1 MSDVCNPFLI
11 YAYAGPKYF
20 CDRVEET
27 ERLISALRNGRNV
40 TLMSP
45 RRMGKTGLIRNTF
58 YQISRDHPDAA
69 CFYMDIFSTTCLND
83 FIIQFGQTV
92 IGKLDNL
99 SQKTLSAMSS
109 FFKSC
114 RLVFSPD
121 VLTGIPQATLD
132 FQPSQA
138 HATLKEIFDYLEHSG
153 KECYIAIDEFQQIT
167 EYPEKGVEGLL
178 RSYIQFLP
186 HVHFIFSGSKQHLMA
201 EMFGS
206 AKRPFYRSTEKMYLA
221 PIPLDSYSL
230 FAIRWMKAGGKE
242 LSIELFQKI
251 YERFNGHTWYMQYV
265 LNRLYEQQKETVLNE
280 TIFEKCLADIVCSE
294 VEEYQ
299 RLYGMLTENQSSL
312 LRAIARERIVTGIN
326 SSVFIKKYGL
336 KGSSSINAALKF
348 LINNEYVFKSE
359 EGYCVYDRFMELWL
373 QTLPYA
379 GVYQ

>member
-1 MSDVCNPFLI
+1 MNKINNPFLI
-11 YAYAGPKYF
+11 YSYAGPDYF
-20 CDRVEET
+20 CDRIEET

-40 TLMSP
+40 TLISP
-45 RRMGKTGLIRNTF
+45 RRMGKTGLIQNAF
-58 YQISRDHPDAA
+58 YHIRKEYPEAA
-69 CFYMDIFSTTCLND
+69 CFYMDIFSTSCLND

-92 IGKLDNL
+92 IGKLDSF
-99 SQKTLSAMSS
+99 SQKTFGALSG

-121 VLTGIPQATLD
+121 VLTGVPQATID

-138 HATLKEIFDYLEHSG
+138 QSTLKEIFDYLEHSG

-186 HVHFIFSGSKQHLMA
+186 HVHFVFSGSKQHIMA

-206 AKRPFYRSTEKMYLA
+206 SKRPFYRSTEKMNLA
-221 PIPLDSYSL
+221 AIPADSYCS
-230 FAIRWMKAGGKE
+230 FAINWMQAGGKTLTE
-242 LSIELFQKI
+242 SLFMKI

-265 LNRLYEQQKETVLNE
+265 LNRLYEQRETYLDE
-280 TIFEKCLADIVCSE
+280 TLFDKCLADIVCSE
-294 VEEYQ
+294 IDEYQ
-299 RLYGMLTENQSSL
+299 RLYGMLTENQSVL
-312 LRAIARERIVTGIN
+312 LRAIAHEQVVTAIN
-326 SSVFIKKYGL
+326 SSAFIKKYGL

-348 LINNEYVFKSE
+348 LIDKEYVFKLQ
-359 EGYCVYDRFMELWL
+359 EGYCVYDRFMALWL

-379 GVYQ
+379 SIRR

>member
-1 MSDVCNPFLI
+1 MSDVNNPFLI

-20 CDRVEET
+20 CDRIEET
-27 ERLISALRNGRNV
+27 EHLISALRNGRNV

-45 RRMGKTGLIRNTF
+45 RRMGKTGLIQNVF
-58 YQISRDHPDAA
+58 HQIRRDYPEAA
-69 CFYMDIFSTTCLND
+69 CFYMDIFSTTCLDD

-99 SQKTLSAMSS
+99 SQKTLAPISG

-121 VLTGIPQATLD
+121 VLTGVPQATLD

-138 HATLKEIFDYLEHSG
+138 QATLKEIFDYLEHSG
-153 KECYIAIDEFQQIT
+153 KECYIAIDEFQQII

-206 AKRPFYRSTEKMYLA
+206 AKRPFTGVRKNESDIHPFRRLF
-221 PIPLDSYSL
+221 S
-230 FAIRWMKAGGKE
+230 FAIRWMQAGGKD
-242 LSIELFQKI
+242 LSNELFQMI
-251 YERFNGHTWYMQYV
+251 YQRFNGHTWYIQYV
-265 LNRLYEQQKETVLNE
+265 LNRLYEQKESVLNE
-280 TIFEKCLADIVCSE
+280 TIFEKCLTDIVRSE
-294 VEEYQ
+294 MDEYQ
-299 RLYGMLTENQSSL
+299 RLYGMLTENQSTL
-312 LRAIARERIVTGIN
+312 LRAIARERFVAAIN
-326 SSVFIKKYGL
+326 SSIFIKKYGL
-336 KGSSSINAALKF
+336 KGPSSINAALKF
-348 LINNEYVFKSE
+348 LVNKEYVFKAE

-379 GVYQ
+379 GILK

>member
-1 MSDVCNPFLI
+1 MSDVNNPFLI

-20 CDRVEET
+20 CDRIEET
-27 ERLISALRNGRNV
+27 EHLISALRNGRNV

-45 RRMGKTGLIRNTF
+45 RRMGKTGLIQNVF
-58 YQISRDHPDAA
+58 HQIRRDYPEAA
-69 CFYMDIFSTTCLND
+69 CFYMDIFSTTCLDD

-99 SQKTLSAMSS
+99 SQKTLAAISG

-121 VLTGIPQATLD
+121 VLTGVPQATLD

-138 HATLKEIFDYLEHSG
+138 QATLKEIFDYLEHSG

-206 AKRPFYRSTEKMYLA
+206 AKRPFYRSTEKMNLTS
-221 PIPLDSYSL
+221 IPLEDYSL
-230 FAIRWMKAGGKE
+230 FAIRWMQAGGKD
-242 LSIELFQKI
+242 LSDELFQMI
-251 YERFNGHTWYMQYV
+251 YQRFNGHTWYIQSVFYLAYYMTTDICTAEIIRNAIEKK
-265 LNRLYEQQKETVLNE
+265 LDDSGEIYES
-280 TIFEKCLADIVCSE
+280 I
-294 VEEYQ
+294 
-299 RLYGMLTENQSSL
+299 LYGIPEKQRGL
-312 LRAIARERIVTGIN
+312 LKALACEGKAERIQSGA
-326 SSVFIKKYGL
+326 FIKKYNL
-336 KGSSSINAALKF
+336 SSASSVQSAAKRLLDSDLITTENNNFYSI
-348 LINNEYVFKSE
+348 S
-359 EGYCVYDRFMELWL
+359 DRFLAMWL
-373 QTLPYA
+373 KRKLCLNWI
-379 GVYQ
+379 

>member
-1 MSDVCNPFLI
+1 MNEINNPFLI
-11 YAYAGPKYF
+11 YAYAEPKYF
-20 CDRVEET
+20 CDRTEET
-27 ERLISALRNGRNV
+27 GRLISALRNGRNV

-45 RRMGKTGLIRNTF
+45 RRMGKTGLIHNAF
-58 YQISRDHPDAA
+58 YQIRHDYPEAA

-99 SQKTLSAMSS
+99 SQKTLMTISS

-121 VLTGIPQATLD
+121 VLTGVPQATLD

-138 HATLKEIFDYLEHSG
+138 QTTLKEIFDYLEHSG

-206 AKRPFYRSTEKMYLA
+206 AKRPFYRSTEKMTLT
-221 PIPLDSYSL
+221 PISMDSYSL
-230 FAIRWMKAGGKE
+230 FAIRWMHTGGKQ
-242 LSIELFQKI
+242 LSDSLFQTI
-251 YERFNGHTWYMQYV
+251 YQRFNGHTWYMQYV
-265 LNRLYEQQKETVLNE
+265 LNRLFEQSEPVLDE
-280 TIFEKCLADIVCSE
+280 SVFEKCLADIVRSE
-294 VEEYQ
+294 VDEYQ
-299 RLYGMLTENQSSL
+299 RLYGILTENQSTL
-312 LRAIARERIVTGIN
+312 LRAIARERIVPAIN
-326 SSVFIKKYGL
+326 SSAFIKKYGL

-373 QTLPYA
+373 QTLPYSTPL
-379 GVYQ
+379 

>member
-1 MSDVCNPFLI
+1 MSDVNNPFLI

-20 CDRVEET
+20 CDRIEET
-27 ERLISALRNGRNV
+27 EHLISALRNGRNV

-45 RRMGKTGLIRNTF
+45 RRMGKTGLIQNVF
-58 YQISRDHPDAA
+58 HQIRRDYPEAA
-69 CFYMDIFSTTCLND
+69 CFYMDIFSTTCLDD

-99 SQKTLSAMSS
+99 SQKTLAAISG
-109 FFKSC
+109 FFKNC
-114 RLVFSPD
+114 RLVFFPD
-121 VLTGIPQATLD
+121 VLTGVPQATLD

-138 HATLKEIFDYLEHSG
+138 QATLKEIFDYLEHSG

-206 AKRPFYRSTEKMYLA
+206 AKRPFYRSTEKMNLTS
-221 PIPLDSYSL
+221 IPLEDYSL
-230 FAIRWMKAGGKE
+230 FAIRWMQAGGKD
-242 LSIELFQKI
+242 LSDEFFQMI
-251 YERFNGHTWYMQYV
+251 YQRFNGHTWYIQYV
-265 LNRLYEQQKETVLNE
+265 LNRLYEQKEPILNE
-280 TIFEKCLADIVCSE
+280 TIFEKCLADIVRSE
-294 VEEYQ
+294 VDEYQ
-299 RLYGMLTENQSSL
+299 RLYGMLTENQSTL
-312 LRAIARERIVTGIN
+312 LRAIAREQFVAAIN
-326 SSVFIKKYGL
+326 SSIFIKKYGL

-348 LINNEYVFKSE
+348 LINKEYVFKAE

-379 GVYQ
+379 GILK

>member
-1 MSDVCNPFLI
+1 
-11 YAYAGPKYF
+11 
-20 CDRVEET
+20 
-27 ERLISALRNGRNV
+27 
-40 TLMSP
+40 
-45 RRMGKTGLIRNTF
+45 
-58 YQISRDHPDAA
+58 
-69 CFYMDIFSTTCLND
+69 MDIFSTTCLDD

-99 SQKTLSAMSS
+99 SQKTLAAISG

-121 VLTGIPQATLD
+121 VLTGVPQATLD

-138 HATLKEIFDYLEHSG
+138 QATLKEIFDYLEHSG

-206 AKRPFYRSTEKMYLA
+206 AKRPFYRSTEKMNLA
-221 PIPLDSYSL
+221 SIPLEHYSL
-230 FAIRWMKAGGKE
+230 FAIRWMQAGGKD
-242 LSIELFQKI
+242 LSDELFQMI
-251 YERFNGHTWYMQYV
+251 YQRFNGHTWYIQYV
-265 LNRLYEQQKETVLNE
+265 LNRLYEQKEPVLNE
-280 TIFEKCLADIVCSE
+280 TIFEKCLADIVRSE
-294 VEEYQ
+294 VDEYQ
-299 RLYGMLTENQSSL
+299 RLYGMLTENQSTL
-312 LRAIARERIVTGIN
+312 LRAIARERFVAAIN
-326 SSVFIKKYGL
+326 SSIFIKKYGL

-348 LINNEYVFKSE
+348 LVNKEYVFKAE

-379 GVYQ
+379 GILK